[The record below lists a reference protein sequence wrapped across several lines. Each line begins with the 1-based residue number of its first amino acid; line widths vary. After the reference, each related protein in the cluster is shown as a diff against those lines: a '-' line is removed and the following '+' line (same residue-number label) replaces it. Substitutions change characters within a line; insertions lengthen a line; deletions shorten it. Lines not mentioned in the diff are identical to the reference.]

1 MLLALVLSLLSHLAW
16 ADSVEVLKGDPGWK
30 PFPKPQ
36 ADIAVAQHWNNWS
49 IDDNHECN
57 IGYWLS
63 QTGGC
68 QANDGRFFDGSP
80 GITPDSLG
88 DTTTQWN
95 FKKSPQTS
103 SVTVTTSTLQATAY
117 DKTDELGWFNV
128 SDRNSLFPLFRGL
141 GIPGQ
146 KETFFPS
153 GSYGFYVKSPEGT
166 YLSTGEGDGRSHF
179 AVFQLAGNGHYLLAV
194 EDMWTNADWDFN
206 DAAWDVQV
214 NAVPEPGSMV
224 LLGTGLAGLA
234 AAIRRRR
241 RG

>member
-103 SVTVTTSTLQATAY
+103 SVTVTTSTLQV
-117 DKTDELGWFNV
+117 DGV
-128 SDRNSLFPLFRGL
+128 RQDRRTRLVQRQRPQLPL
-141 GIPGQ
+141 P
-146 KETFFPS
+146 
-153 GSYGFYVKSPEGT
+153 
-166 YLSTGEGDGRSHF
+166 
-179 AVFQLAGNGHYLLAV
+179 
-194 EDMWTNADWDFN
+194 
-206 DAAWDVQV
+206 
-214 NAVPEPGSMV
+214 AVPRAWHPGPERDV
-224 LLGTGLAGLA
+224 LPVGQLRLLRQVA
-234 AAIRRRR
+234 
-241 RG
+241 RGHVPEHGRG